1 MDTKICYQQYIIW
14 FGELENLN
22 SPCRFFFYIFL
33 TVFIVSGCTGYFDT
47 NKQDSL
53 VDVLD
58 STKQEFTLK
67 YGEMDTFILKQ
78 REDGS

>member
-1 MDTKICYQQYIIW
+1 MLSAIY
-14 FGELENLN
+14 NLVWGVGKFEQ
-22 SPCRFFFYIFL
+22 SLQIFFYIFL